1 MCFHSAHKSPHTAA
15 LLQSSLPDPNNPSNR
30 IEKTMKLQYLLG
42 TLAAAG
48 ALAIAMNPLL
58 VAAEATP
65 AQFSEQP
72 QINALVTIAAAP
84 YKW

>member
-1 MCFHSAHKSPHTAA
+1 
-15 LLQSSLPDPNNPSNR
+15 
-30 IEKTMKLQYLLG
+30 MKLQYLLG
-42 TLAAAG
+42 ALAAVG

-58 VAAEATP
+58 VAAEASP

-72 QINALVTIAAAP
+72 QINTLVSIAAAP